1 MKNIT
6 VLLVVLSVALLVD
19 VGEGYWYGRR
29 RRRRTG
35 KRLGVL
41 EKVQEDVRKVEG
53 EVAWELAM
61 EELDNLAEI
70 LKGDAEG
77 QFQEDTGP
85 FQKKEE
91 SELQLDGEATNM
103 KGTDGGLEDEE
114 EENDE
119 GLVMEK
125 LNDLEDKLDFLNEDL
140 QEG

>member
-1 MKNIT
+1 MKT
-6 VLLVVLSVALLVD
+6 LAVLVMVLSVALLVD
-19 VGEGYWYGRR
+19 VGEGWFWRR
-29 RRRRTG
+29 RRHRTG
-35 KRLGVL
+35 KRLGAL
-41 EKVQEDVRKVEG
+41 EKVQEDVKKVE
-53 EVAWELAM
+53 EEAVWELAM
-61 EELDNLAEI
+61 EELDNLAEV

-103 KGTDGGLEDEE
+103 KGTDGGLEEE
-114 EENDE
+114 VEEKDE